1 MAENLNI
8 NNLELDDNT
17 FEVLPEGD
25 YHFTVTDY
33 EVGYYSGNSTKI
45 PANTQQVTCELEIP
59 TLDKTVRLKN
69 NLFICKKL
77 LFLVRTFAESI
88 GMVGEKGKEKID
100 LTKMKGLT
108 GICSIT
114 IRESNNGNEFNRVE
128 SFYPPSKAP
137 AVTMNDEAWKKKDD
151 FMDIG
156 EDEMDELPY
165 V

>member
-1 MAENLNI
+1 
-8 NNLELDDNT
+8 
-17 FEVLPEGD
+17 
-25 YHFTVTDY
+25 
-33 EVGYYSGNSTKI
+33 
-45 PANTQQVTCELEIP
+45 
-59 TLDKTVRLKN
+59 
-69 NLFICKKL
+69 
-77 LFLVRTFAESI
+77 
-88 GMVGEKGKEKID
+88 MVGEKGKEKID

-156 EDEMDELPY
+156 EDEMDDLPY
-165 V
+165 I